1 MIQRM
6 LFAILSSAFVLH
18 AQTDLTAR
26 IAEADRVLERFYRG
40 ESIDALRERSNKEI
54 EAYNAQAKAVN
65 AELEKARARMEQAQV
80 PGKEAYAQLQE
91 MDKTLKDIPDGNDQ
105 AGNKRYR
112 ERMDARNALAH
123 RVNELNDK
131 ARAVID
137 DYSALAKGRQEE
149 LAKER
154 QRVTAAQQALDAR
167 AVAYNA
173 FIKGGQDIVFFTGI
187 NRLLA
192 DVRQRLRVT
201 PADRGLQESLAK
213 LRGFRRELGNWA
225 MAAQVRQPNGLVVL
239 EVLVEDEPCW
249 LVVDT
254 GAMDTILSVEMAEAA
269 GLGRSLV
276 EEVSLVVVGGQ
287 RIRGRSFEIP
297 RLTVGDQTLTK
308 VQASAVQSSDV
319 GIDGLLGQSF
329 LKAFVYTI
337 DERTPGKLL
346 LNRLP

>member
-6 LFAILSSAFVLH
+6 LIVLLSSTFALH
-18 AQTDLTAR
+18 GQADLTAR

-40 ESIDALRERSNKEI
+40 ESIDAARDRSNKEI

-65 AELEKARARMEQAQV
+65 AELEKARARMEQAQG
-80 PGKEAYAQLQE
+80 PGREAYAQLQE

-112 ERMDARNALAH
+112 ERVDARNALAH
-123 RVNELNDK
+123 RVNDLNDK
-131 ARAVID
+131 SKAAID
-137 DYSALAKGRQEE
+137 EYNALAKGRQDE
-149 LAKER
+149 LSKER

-167 AVAYNA
+167 VVAYNT
-173 FIKGGQDIVFFTGI
+173 FLKGGQDITFFTGI

-201 PADRGLQESLAK
+201 PTDRGLQESLAK
-213 LRGFRRELGNWA
+213 LRGFRRELGTWA
-225 MAAQVRQPNGLVVL
+225 VTAQARQSNGLVVL

-254 GAMDTILSVEMAEAA
+254 GAMDTILSAELAEAA

-308 VQASAVQSSDV
+308 VHASAVQCSDV

-329 LKAFVYTI
+329 LKSFVYTI

-346 LNRLP
+346 LKRR